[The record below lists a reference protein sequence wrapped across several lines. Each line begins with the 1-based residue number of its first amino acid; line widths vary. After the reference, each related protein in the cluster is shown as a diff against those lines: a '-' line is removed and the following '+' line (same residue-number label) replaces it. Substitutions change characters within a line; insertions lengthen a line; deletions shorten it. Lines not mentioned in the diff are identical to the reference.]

1 MEVLIDKYLLPNE
14 EIVFKGF
21 FKKIAHEWFEYEDYS
36 GGKIPNFIVD
46 YVNLGVLEAGR
57 GLPLAYITEDGI
69 FADMVQASNDAGFA
83 ESKRYYDRFWVNIEK
98 DERL

>member
-1 MEVLIDKYLLPNE
+1 MESLIDKYLLPNE

-21 FKKIAHEWFEYEDYS
+21 YKKIAHEWFEFKDY
-36 GGKIPNFIVD
+36 GGSKIPNFLVD

-57 GLPLAYITEDGI
+57 GLPLAYITEDCT

-83 ESKRYYDRFWVNIEK
+83 ESKKYYDRFYI
-98 DERL
+98 R